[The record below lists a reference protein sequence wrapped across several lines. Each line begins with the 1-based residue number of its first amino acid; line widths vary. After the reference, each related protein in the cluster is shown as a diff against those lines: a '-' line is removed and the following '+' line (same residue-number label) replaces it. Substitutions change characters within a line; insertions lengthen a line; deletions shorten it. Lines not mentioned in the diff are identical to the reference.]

1 MHDHFSI
8 FSLAKSTIIRLFSN
22 ASKSAKE
29 SEKEKYGCVVGKWRI
44 ICKMKSD
51 AEIDMNNGRPVV
63 WIVRLTGTKHE
74 RVHWDLAERRRR
86 DAARGHNR

>member
-1 MHDHFSI
+1 
-8 FSLAKSTIIRLFSN
+8 
-22 ASKSAKE
+22 
-29 SEKEKYGCVVGKWRI
+29 
-44 ICKMKSD
+44 MKSGD

-74 RVHWDLAERRRR
+74 RAHWDLAERRRR